1 MNVVAL
7 ICARGGSKG
16 IPGKNVKSLG
26 GLPLIAW
33 SVRSSLGVQRVQ
45 RVIVSTDSDEIAEAA
60 AAAGAEIPFMRP
72 PELAGDRSPEW
83 KVWQHALE
91 FLRED
96 SGSFPDALL
105 VVPPTA
111 PLRLAEDLNSCLDV
125 FEEHSPDMVIT
136 VREAHCNPYYNMV
149 TVNSAGESV
158 LVNSPDEISHRRQD
172 VPKVF
177 DMTTVGYVAR
187 PEFVMSRSS
196 MFEGRMRQVEI
207 PAERAIDIDNPIDF
221 EMAEFLINRRKS
233 QETVS

>member
-83 KVWQHALE
+83 KVWQHALK
-91 FLRED
+91 FVRND

-149 TVNSAGESV
+149 TGNSTFLPNLLA
-158 LVNSPDEISHRRQD
+158 
-172 VPKVF
+172 
-177 DMTTVGYVAR
+177 TV
-187 PEFVMSRSS
+187 
-196 MFEGRMRQVEI
+196 
-207 PAERAIDIDNPIDF
+207 
-221 EMAEFLINRRKS
+221 
-233 QETVS
+233 